1 MKATAPFLRILQY
14 LQRLLVEDLWKPAT
28 EYFRANRNY
37 RRITVLLVIATFVI
51 NGVILLTNA
60 AEPVSDHSEYKRIV
74 EYAHDAQ
81 TTLQRANASSQF
93 ILDSIS
99 NDQYLPFYSQY
110 TSSES
115 FNSFLKK
122 YQQLW
127 LSSTFRASP
136 LLRRQNTTEISIAF
150 YDASN
155 RLRGWYAPEFV
166 SPSFD
171 TIFEGGSVLER
182 RSRLTQIDSDV
193 FNLFYT
199 TARKMI
205 SKQGYYIGYVVV
217 KYRLAHQ
224 ANLGELCHWQWDA
237 TQRTPDPA
245 EQYYFS
251 TRSAINT
258 TTSSPLVYIDTTER
272 SVIAGSFV
280 GANQQNSNRIFADR
294 VPWLG
299 DMAGVF
305 ELLIVAMLFLLC
317 RSIIEHSSS
326 YSGRRMAGVVIS
338 VVVFFIA
345 IRFVLLLLDA
355 PAIMISGLPYFTSS
369 FLFTSVQMRTFPSEL
384 FLSVGIAVLIFVFI
398 RRALLFYV
406 IEPRTRSKW
415 FPLSICIGAA
425 VLSIGMYSYFQ
436 YICNNIFGNYSIDF
450 IESSLHSPD
459 GFGLWVSLV
468 GIGILYIL
476 AQYLLHTTI
485 YYTFKNAS
493 FHRSSIAVVF
503 IFFAVPQIAFFLA
516 LARAEWYYVSWNIA
530 IISIFS
536 VSLLLSYL
544 YHSGY
549 IHRLRQITH
558 RTLQVVLI
566 AVAAAVLIV
575 LQLNEDL
582 MQARVHLANREIQ
595 ISSDQS
601 GVAYGVLLNKTL
613 TRFQESGADTNI
625 KTTQQLHIQSLTFWN
640 DFQHRHPKLTIGFTV
655 TDPSSGRELY
665 SIKSGDISSPSQSN
679 ANHDSLSGSSPDQ
692 FTIRLRDSTSSAA
705 RVLSSTHLVDLTL
718 SVLSSGLHPLIPST
732 RLSEVL
738 WSDSTIDSRKQQPT
752 IIAIIPTGG
761 LGPTRMAELGIDTS
775 INSYVTFTR
784 IVADTSR
791 LLVPSIQQAAFVP
804 FPRNKDAIHFVIL
817 LSEVFIVLTF
827 LGFVMALV
835 FRVIEQ
841 RTIRLNIS
849 LQEKVL
855 LVVFFAIIFSY
866 VFITQITSVVVASST
881 GAASNESFEHKKLLT
896 LKEVQS
902 VLQFDSATII
912 ERHLT
917 TIAEALNC
925 DISLYNAQHAVISST
940 CNDCYRYSLIPEVLP
955 STLLEKLSQTASEE
969 IVTTSVIRSSPV
981 RLWLREIE
989 SIKQPGRKL
998 TVLLAQKVEPFT
1010 ALQNRITANVSDAIT
1025 ILALL
1030 TLLLSSYLA
1039 SRIVRPLII
1048 LKEATQAVALG
1059 SLAIS
1064 LPRKRNDEI
1073 GDVVDAFNAMTQE
1086 LSVSRE
1092 RVGQVEREGAWKEMA
1107 RQVAHEIKNPLTP
1120 MKLSV
1125 QHVQHAFEHQDTN
1138 FPNIFRRVLRTLTE
1152 QIDVL
1157 TRIATEFARF
1167 GEMPR
1172 RRYAFVSVRSVV
1184 ESAVSLF
1191 EAERARIRFA
1201 IDIPKIISKIY
1212 ADDEEFR
1219 RALVNL
1225 IKNAVQAIDGWGVIL
1240 ITANERNGLVHLRIS
1255 DSGSGMVTDTLKKAF
1270 DPNFST
1276 KTSGMGLGLAIVK
1289 KTIVDMSG
1297 TITVESEL
1305 GKGTTFHIE
1314 LPARG
1319 GEGS

>member
-1 MKATAPFLRILQY
+1 MLRY
-14 LQRLLVEDLWKPAT
+14 LQRLLVDDLWKPTT
-28 EYFRANRNY
+28 EYFKANRNY
-37 RRITVLLVIATFVI
+37 RRVTMVLVILTIVI
-51 NGVILLTNA
+51 NGLILLTNA
-60 AEPVSDHSEYKRIV
+60 AEPISNHSEYKRIV

-93 ILDSIS
+93 ILDSIA

-127 LSSTFRASP
+127 LTSTFRAST
-136 LLRRQNTTEISIAF
+136 LLRQQNNTEISIAF
-150 YDASN
+150 YDANN
-155 RLRGWYAPEFV
+155 RLLGWYAPEFA

-171 TIFEGGSVLER
+171 TIFEGGNVLER
-182 RSRLTQIDSDV
+182 RSRLTQIDSDA

-205 SKQGYYIGYVVV
+205 SKQGLYIGYVVI

-224 ANLGELCHWQWDA
+224 TDLDEYRHWKWDA
-237 TQRTPDPA
+237 TQRTPDPS
-245 EQYYFS
+245 EHYYFT
-251 TRSAINT
+251 TRSALTT

-280 GANQQNSNRIFADR
+280 DYGAQYRSRVFADR
-294 VPWLG
+294 LPWLG
-299 DMAGVF
+299 DVAAVC
-305 ELLIVAMLFLLC
+305 ELFIVAMLFLLC
-317 RSIIEHSSS
+317 RWLIERSSS
-326 YSGRRMAGVVIS
+326 FSGRRMFGVLTSVII
-338 VVVFFIA
+338 FFIA
-345 IRFVLLLLDA
+345 IRFVLSLLDA
-355 PAIMISGLPYFTSS
+355 PAVMIAGLPYFESS
-369 FLFTSVQMRTFPSEL
+369 VPHYGIARSILPSEL

-398 RRALLFYV
+398 RRAILFYV
-406 IEPRTRSKW
+406 IEPRARSKW
-415 FPLSICIGAA
+415 FPLSVGLGAA
-425 VLSIGMYSYFQ
+425 VLSVVMYWCFQ
-436 YICNNIFGNYSIDF
+436 HVCHDSIFSQYSNDF
-450 IESSLHSPD
+450 LESSLHSPD

-476 AQYLLHTTI
+476 AQYLLHTAL
-485 YYTFKNAS
+485 YYTFRNAS
-493 FHRSSIAVVF
+493 FHRSSIAVVLL
-503 IFFAVPQIAFFLA
+503 FFAVPQIAFFLA
-516 LARAEWYYVSWNIA
+516 LAQTQWYSVSWNTA
-530 IISIFS
+530 HISIFC

-575 LQLNEDL
+575 LQLNENL
-582 MQARVHLANREIQ
+582 MSVRVALANREIQ
-595 ISSDQS
+595 ISQDQS
-601 GVAYGVLLNKTL
+601 GVAYSLLLNDAL
-613 TRFQESGADTNI
+613 HRFQEHNADTNI
-625 KTTQQLHIQSLTFWN
+625 KTLQQFHIHSLTFWN
-640 DFQHRHPKLTIGFTV
+640 DFQFRHPELSIAFTV
-655 TDPSSGRELY
+655 DDPNGKELY
-665 SIKSGDISSPSQSN
+665 SIESGNISSHSLS
-679 ANHDSLSGSSPDQ
+679 ALKGDSLGIASASH
-692 FTIRLRDSTSSAA
+692 FTTRLRDTISAA
-705 RVLSSTHLVDLTL
+705 SQVLSSGHVVDLTL
-718 SVLSSGLHPLIPST
+718 SVLSSGSHILLPST
-732 RLSEVL
+732 RLSELL
-738 WSDSTIDSRKQQPT
+738 WSDSSVRSRKQPT
-752 IIAIIPTGG
+752 IIAIIPVGG
-761 LGPTRMAELGIDTS
+761 LGPTRMSELGIDTS
-775 INSYVTFTR
+775 TNSYATFTR
-784 IVADTSR
+784 NVSDTSR
-791 LLVPSIQQAAFVP
+791 LLAPSVRQAAFVP
-804 FPRNKDAIHFVIL
+804 FPRNNDAIHFVIL
-817 LSEVFIVLTF
+817 LSEVFIILTF
-827 LGFVMALV
+827 LGFVLALI
-835 FRVIEQ
+835 FRVIEE
-841 RTIRLNIS
+841 RTIRLHVS

-855 LVVFFAIIFSY
+855 LVMFFAIIVSY
-866 VFITQITSVVVASST
+866 VFITQITAVVVGSST
-881 GAASNESFEHKKLLT
+881 SAVSKESFERKKLLT
-896 LKEVQS
+896 LKEVES
-902 VLQFDSATII
+902 VLRFDSASII

-925 DISLYNAQHAVISST
+925 DISLYNSQFAVMSST
-940 CNDCYRYSLIPEVLP
+940 CNDCYRYSLLPPVLP
-955 STLLEKLSQTASEE
+955 SALVEKLSQSSSDE
-969 IVTTSVIRSSPV
+969 IVTTDMIRNSPV
-981 RLWLREIE
+981 RLWLRELE
-989 SIKQPGRKL
+989 SQRQPGRKI
-998 TVLLAQKVEPFT
+998 TIMLAQKIEPFA

-1025 ILALL
+1025 ILALIA
-1030 TLLLSSYLA
+1030 LLISSYLA

-1048 LKEATQAVALG
+1048 LKEATEAVALG

-1064 LPRKRNDEI
+1064 LPRKRHDEI

-1172 RRYAFVSVRSVV
+1172 RRYAFVSVKSIVD
-1184 ESAVSLF
+1184 SAVSLF

-1201 IDIPKIISKIY
+1201 IDIPKKLSNIY

-1255 DSGSGMVTDTLKKAF
+1255 DSGSGMKPDTLNKAF

-1297 TITVESEL
+1297 TITVESEPNN
-1305 GKGTTFHIE
+1305 GTTFHIE

-1319 GEGS
+1319 EGS

>member
-1 MKATAPFLRILQY
+1 M
-14 LQRLLVEDLWKPAT
+14 VEDLWKPAT

-37 RRITVLLVIATFVI
+37 RRITILLVIATIVV
-51 NGVILLTNA
+51 NGLILLTNA
-60 AEPVSDHSEYKRIV
+60 ADPASDNSDYKRIV

-81 TTLQRANASSQF
+81 ITVQRANGSSQF

-110 TSSES
+110 TSNES
-115 FNSFLKK
+115 FNKFLEK

-127 LSSTFRASP
+127 LTSAFRSSP
-136 LLRRQNTTEISIAF
+136 LLRSQNKSEISIAF

-155 RLRGWYAPEFV
+155 KLRGWYAPEFV

-171 TIFEGGSVLER
+171 TIFEGGNVLER
-182 RSRLTQIDSDV
+182 RSRLTQIDSDA

-205 SKQGYYIGYVVV
+205 SKQGFYVGYVVI

-224 ANLGELCHWQWDA
+224 ADLSAYRQWKWDA
-237 TQRTPDPA
+237 TQRTPDPT
-245 EQYYFS
+245 EQYVFT
-251 TRSAINT
+251 TRSAHTSAI
-258 TTSSPLVYIDTTER
+258 SSPFLYIDTTER
-272 SVIAGSFV
+272 SVVAGSFV
-280 GANQQNSNRIFADR
+280 ALNARDSHRVFADR

-317 RSIIEHSSS
+317 RSIIERSSS
-326 YSGRRMAGVVIS
+326 HSGKRLFGVVMS
-338 VVVFFIA
+338 VVLFFMV
-345 IRFVLLLLDA
+345 IRIVLSLLDA
-355 PAIMISGLPYFTSS
+355 PAILIAGLPYFESTLPAH
-369 FLFTSVQMRTFPSEL
+369 FNRINNFPSEL

-398 RRALLFYV
+398 RRALLFFV

-415 FPLSICIGAA
+415 FPLSVGIGAA
-425 VLSIGMYSYFQ
+425 VLSIVMYWFFQ
-436 YICNNIFGNYSIDF
+436 HSCEAILGNYSVDF
-450 IESSLHSPD
+450 LESSLHSPN

-485 YYTFKNAS
+485 YYTFKNAA
-493 FHRSSIAVVF
+493 FHPSSIAVVLL
-503 IFFAVPQIAFFLA
+503 FFAVPQIAFFLA
-516 LARAEWYYVSWNIA
+516 LARPEWYFVSWSVA
-530 IISIFS
+530 SISIFC

-566 AVAAAVLIV
+566 AVAASVLIV
-575 LQLNEDL
+575 IQLNDYL
-582 MQARVHLANREIQ
+582 MDARRAIANREIQ
-595 ISSDQS
+595 ESYEQS
-601 GVAYGVLLNKTL
+601 GVAYSDLLHKAL
-613 TRFQESGADTNI
+613 TRFQASGADTNI
-625 KTTQQLHIQSLTFWN
+625 KSIQQFNIQNLTLWN
-640 DFQHRHPKLTIGFTV
+640 DVHYSYPELTIGFTV
-655 TDPSSGRELY
+655 TDPISGAVLY
-665 SIKSGDISSPSQSN
+665 SIKSGDISLTEQN
-679 ANHDSLSGSSPDQ
+679 AATGDSVRVRTTSH
-692 FTIRLRDSTSSAA
+692 FTVRLRDSTSSAA
-705 RVLSSTHLVDLTL
+705 RVLNSGHGVDLTL
-718 SVLSSGLHPLIPST
+718 SVFSSGNHPLIPTT
-732 RLSEVL
+732 RLGEIL
-738 WSDSTIDSRKQQPT
+738 WSDSTPRSRKQPTVIT
-752 IIAIIPTGG
+752 IIPSGG
-761 LGPTRMAELGIDTS
+761 LGPTRMSELGIDTS
-775 INSYVTFTR
+775 NNSYMILTR
-784 IVADTSR
+784 SVADTSR
-791 LLVPSIQQAAFVP
+791 LLAPSIQQAAFIP
-804 FPRNKDAIHFVIL
+804 YPRNNDAIHFVIL
-817 LSEVFIVLTF
+817 LTEVFIVLTF
-827 LGFVMALV
+827 LGFVIALV

-881 GAASNESFEHKKLLT
+881 GAATNESFEHKKQLT
-896 LKEVQS
+896 LKEVQAA
-902 VLQFDSATII
+902 LRFDSAAVI

-917 TIAEALNC
+917 SIAEALNC
-925 DISLYNAQHAVISST
+925 DISLYNSQFAVISST
-940 CNDCYRYSLIPEVLP
+940 CNDCYRYSLMPQVLP
-955 STLLEKLSQTASEE
+955 STLIKKLSETASDE

-989 SIKQPGRKL
+989 SLREPGRKL
-998 TVLLAQKVEPFT
+998 TILLAQKAEPFT
-1010 ALQNRITANVSDAIT
+1010 ALQDRITANVSDAIT

-1030 TLLLSSYLA
+1030 ALLLSSYLA
-1039 SRIVRPLII
+1039 SRIVRPLLI

-1172 RRYAFVSVRSVV
+1172 RRYAFVSVRNVV
-1184 ESAVSLF
+1184 DSAVSLF

-1201 IDIPKIISKIY
+1201 IDIPKKISNIY

-1225 IKNAVQAIDGWGVIL
+1225 VKNAVQAIDGWGVIL

-1255 DSGSGMVTDTLKKAF
+1255 DSGSGMKTDTLNKAF

-1297 TITVESEL
+1297 TITVESEV

>member
-1 MKATAPFLRILQY
+1 MLSIKITCSAKCSLNSFHLKATAPFLRLLQY

-37 RRITVLLVIATFVI
+37 RRITILLVVATIII

-60 AEPVSDHSEYKRIV
+60 AEPVSNHSEYKRIV
-74 EYAHDAQ
+74 EYARDAQ

-93 ILDSIS
+93 ILDSIA

-127 LSSTFRASP
+127 LVSTFRASS
-136 LLRRQNTTEISIAF
+136 LLRRQNNTEISIAF
-150 YDASN
+150 YDANN

-171 TIFEGGSVLER
+171 TIFEGGNVLER
-182 RSRLTQIDSDV
+182 RSRLTQIDSDA

-205 SKQGYYIGYVVV
+205 SKQGFYIGYVVV

-224 ANLGELCHWQWDA
+224 AHLGEQRNWQWDA
-237 TQRTPDPA
+237 TQRTPDPS
-245 EQYYFS
+245 EQYFFS

-272 SVIAGSFV
+272 SVIAGSFAAYNTSV
-280 GANQQNSNRIFADR
+280 SQRVFADR
-294 VPWLG
+294 VPWFG

-317 RSIIEHSSS
+317 RSIIERSSS
-326 YSGRRMAGVVIS
+326 YSGRRMVGVLMS
-338 VVVFFIA
+338 VVLFFIA
-345 IRFVLLLLDA
+345 IRFVLSLLDA
-355 PAIMISGLPYFTSS
+355 PAILISGLPYFKSNSVLLTSS
-369 FLFTSVQMRTFPSEL
+369 QMRTFPSEL
-384 FLSVGIAVLIFVFI
+384 FLSVGITVLIFVFI
-398 RRALLFYV
+398 RRALLFFV

-415 FPLSICIGAA
+415 FPLSVGIGAA
-425 VLSIGMYSYFQ
+425 VLSIVMYRYFQ
-436 YICNNIFGNYSIDF
+436 NVCDAIFGHYSVDF
-450 IESSLHSPD
+450 LEPSLHSPD

-493 FHRSSIAVVF
+493 FHPSSIAVVF
-503 IFFAVPQIAFFLA
+503 LFFAVPQIAFFLA
-516 LARAEWYYVSWNIA
+516 LAKPEWYYVSWNIA
-530 IISIFS
+530 IISIFC

-582 MQARVHLANREIQ
+582 MKARVALANREIQ

-601 GVAYGVLLNKTL
+601 GVAYGVMLNNAL
-613 TRFQESGADTNI
+613 TRFQESSADTNI
-625 KTTQQLHIQSLTFWN
+625 KTTQQFHIQNLTVWN
-640 DFQHRHPKLTIGFTV
+640 DFQHRHPELTIRFTA
-655 TDPSSGRELY
+655 TDPLSGRELY
-665 SIKSGDISSPSQSN
+665 SIKSGDISLTEQT
-679 ANHDSLSGSSPDQ
+679 ATTHDSLPVASASR
-692 FTIRLRDSTSSAA
+692 FTMRLRDSTSSAA
-705 RVLSSTHLVDLTL
+705 RVLSPTHIVDLTL
-718 SVLSSGLHPLIPST
+718 SVFSSGSHLLIPST
-732 RLSEVL
+732 RLSELL
-738 WSDSTIDSRKQQPT
+738 WSDSTVDSRKQQQT
-752 IIAIIPTGG
+752 IITIIPTGG
-761 LGPTRMAELGIDTS
+761 LGPTRMSELGIDTS
-775 INSYVTFTR
+775 TNSYVTFTR

-791 LLVPSIQQAAFVP
+791 LLTPSIQQAAFIP
-804 FPRNKDAIHFVIL
+804 FPRNNDAIHFVIL
-817 LSEVFIVLTF
+817 LLEVFIVLTF
-827 LGFVMALV
+827 LGFVMALL

-855 LVVFFAIIFSY
+855 LVVFFTIIFSY
-866 VFITQITSVVVASST
+866 AFITQITSVVVASST
-881 GAASNESFEHKKLLT
+881 GAASNESFEHKKLVT

-902 VLQFDSATII
+902 ALRFDSAAIV
-912 ERHLT
+912 EHHLT

-925 DISLYNAQHAVISST
+925 DISLYNSEHAVISST
-940 CNDCYRYSLIPEVLP
+940 CNDCYRYSIMPEVLP
-955 STLLEKLSQTASEE
+955 SALLEKLSQTASNE
-969 IVTTSVIRSSPV
+969 IVTTSIIRSSPV

-989 SIKQPGRKL
+989 SLKEPGRKL
-998 TVLLAQKVEPFT
+998 SVLLAQKVEPFT

-1086 LSVSRE
+1086 LSASRE
-1092 RVGQVEREGAWKEMA
+1092 KVGQVEREGAWKEMA

-1172 RRYAFVSVRSVV
+1172 RRYAFVSVGSVV

-1201 IDIPKIISKIY
+1201 IDSTRSPAST
-1212 ADDEEFR
+1212 R
-1219 RALVNL
+1219 RA
-1225 IKNAVQAIDGWGVIL
+1225 
-1240 ITANERNGLVHLRIS
+1240 R
-1255 DSGSGMVTDTLKKAF
+1255 
-1270 DPNFST
+1270 
-1276 KTSGMGLGLAIVK
+1276 
-1289 KTIVDMSG
+1289 
-1297 TITVESEL
+1297 
-1305 GKGTTFHIE
+1305 
-1314 LPARG
+1314 
-1319 GEGS
+1319 